1 MSLLRSIGFGVM
13 LLLFLAAAFAAH
25 LGFWALNSVLD
36 PGAFVSAADRVLED
50 PTVRGYIGDQIAA
63 QTVDLVVAEIGK
75 VPPALASQLG
85 LPSGANRAQV
95 EAGLSRAVQ
104 NVLAQPAAQLIL
116 DDSLRGLH
124 AALTGTGGPSA
135 VSVQGDTIVLD
146 LDQVVAL
153 VDQQINPNQPGFF
166 GVPIP
171 ANLGSVPLFQSDAI
185 TSMTNAMRAAD
196 TLRWLMPAAA
206 LACALLV
213 LLLARR
219 RIAALAWLGLCLFIV
234 GLTSIGLVT
243 VAAPIVAN
251 SLSPG
256 IARTAIGAAISDF
269 ASTLVFQ
276 SAVIAGVGAVL
287 VLVGAFGGAL
297 VERRRP
303 ISFG

>member
-1 MSLLRSIGFGVM
+1 VSLLRSVGFGVM
-13 LLLFLAAAFAAH
+13 LLLFLAAAFAAN

-50 PTVRGYIGDQIAA
+50 PAVRGYIGDQVAA
-63 QTVDLVVAEIGK
+63 QTVDLVVSELGK
-75 VPPALASQLG
+75 VPPALSTQLG
-85 LPSGANRAQV
+85 LPTGANRAQI

-104 NVLAQPAAQLIL
+104 GVLAQPATQSIL

-124 AALTGTGGPSA
+124 GALTGTGGPSA

-153 VDQQINPNQPGFF
+153 VDQQLNPNQPGFF

-171 ANLGSVPLFQSDAI
+171 ANLGSVPLFQSDAVTTVTHAI
-185 TSMTNAMRAAD
+185 QAAD
-196 TLRWLMPAAA
+196 TFRWLMPVIA
-206 LACALLV
+206 LACALFV
-213 LLLARR
+213 LLFARR

-251 SLSPG
+251 ALSPG

-269 ASTLVFQ
+269 ASSLVFQ
-276 SAVIAGVGAVL
+276 SAVIAAVGVVL